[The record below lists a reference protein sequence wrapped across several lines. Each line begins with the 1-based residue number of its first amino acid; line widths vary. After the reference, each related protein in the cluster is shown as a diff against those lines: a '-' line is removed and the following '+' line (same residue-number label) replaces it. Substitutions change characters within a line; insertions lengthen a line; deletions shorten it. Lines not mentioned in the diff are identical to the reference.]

1 MKSFDQVFS
10 ISASCGIF
18 LLNCPSILFLVH
30 STVGTLDVIIV
41 SDICTPLIN
50 FSSESYTIIHQP
62 RLFSFPL
69 TLLNTDETLYLPY
82 VSLHRVCPYHSL
94 DGSLCMVIIFP
105 VFLSK
110 VFGSLPFECQSTY
123 LRKTLHRCSL
133 LKVFPF
139 YSIKTLVWTS
149 VSSYTL
155 A

>member
-30 STVGTLDVIIV
+30 SIVGTLDVIIV

-110 VFGSLPFECQSTY
+110 VFESLPSSASPPILEKHCTGVHCWRF
-123 LRKTLHRCSL
+123 
-133 LKVFPF
+133 FPF
-139 YSIKTLVWTS
+139 IQ
-149 VSSYTL
+149 
-155 A
+155 